1 MTEQQRER
9 EFIMP
14 VLPQQWGGGLGKW
27 AEDAPP
33 PTTHPPPQAGDV
45 SKQLYGSRRERLGAS
60 LDSPGAQMRDV
71 GWGWQPGNTAKSA
84 LR

>member
-33 PTTHPPPQAGDV
+33 PPHTPH
-45 SKQLYGSRRERLGAS
+45 LRL
-60 LDSPGAQMRDV
+60 V
-71 GWGWQPGNTAKSA
+71 T
-84 LR
+84 